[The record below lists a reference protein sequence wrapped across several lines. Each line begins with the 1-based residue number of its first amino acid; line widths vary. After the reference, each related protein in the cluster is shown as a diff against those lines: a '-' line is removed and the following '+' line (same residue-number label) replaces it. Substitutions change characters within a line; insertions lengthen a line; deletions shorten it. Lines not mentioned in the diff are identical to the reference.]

1 MKNDSMLAALTV
13 HVGVESFVAH
23 YNPLEFPALA
33 AECAR
38 SRATPRNAVVVK
50 ARNGFARAWLCAW
63 PDGHTT
69 VALVAL

>member
-1 MKNDSMLAALTV
+1 MKNDSMLAA
-13 HVGVESFVAH
+13 VAVI
-23 YNPLEFPALA
+23 A

-50 ARNGFARAWLCAW
+50 ASNGFARAWLCAW
-63 PDGHTT
+63 PDGRTT

>member
-1 MKNDSMLAALTV
+1 MKNDSMLAAV
-13 HVGVESFVAH
+13 AVNANVAGFVSH
-23 YNPLEFPALA
+23 YSPQKFPALA

-50 ARNGFARAWLCAW
+50 ASNGFARAWLCAW
-63 PDGHTT
+63 PDGRTT